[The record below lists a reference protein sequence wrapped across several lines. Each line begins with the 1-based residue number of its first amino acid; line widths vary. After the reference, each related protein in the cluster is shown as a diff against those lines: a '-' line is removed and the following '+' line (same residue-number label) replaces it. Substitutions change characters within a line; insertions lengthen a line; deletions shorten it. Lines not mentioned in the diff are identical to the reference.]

1 VLVQRLFSRCRARV
15 KLADFLGVF
24 RLALWKAAYVRLVR
38 SSFATVPFYREHWAL
53 SGRTDPILVSGK
65 EGVNG
70 GAVPAEMLAERLGDL
85 VPLKGGRDTVEPLRD
100 NGPDVLTDE
109 LLGVLAR
116 RRDCGHWHVD
126 WTTMYV
132 RSTPAG
138 LAFSLLRQR
147 SPRFV
152 DVLPAGG
159 LPGQVGWCRGPVLL
173 T

>member
-1 VLVQRLFSRCRARV
+1 MLRSV
-15 KLADFLGVF
+15 
-24 RLALWKAAYVRLVR
+24 LWKAAYVRLVR

-53 SGRTDPILVSGK
+53 NGRTDPILVPGR

-70 GAVPAEMLAERLGDL
+70 GAVPAETLAARLGDL
-85 VPLKGGRDTVEPLRD
+85 VPLKGGLRVVEPLRD
-100 NGPDVLTDE
+100 NGPDLLTDE

-126 WTTMYV
+126 WTTVYV

-147 SPRFV
+147 SPRLV

-159 LPGQVGWCRGPVLL
+159 LAGDVEWHRGPVVVLR
-173 T
+173 